1 MAEPRRRSS
10 RSSAVRAN
18 GGGTAPLSSSP
29 GDEIRGRSRPRA
41 AASTTA
47 TTRTTPS
54 SLSKRRS
61 VSAVAAP
68 SRRRSGDG
76 NADEVR
82 SSFFCSVRHQRRG
95 LLLFFSSR
103 SIHAAG
109 LIDCFS
115 ERADGFFGKRERLDW
130 EDSTTTTTT
139 TTSTSS
145 KTQKKNSQPLLL
157 PLRDELPAMAL
168 LTLLYAIQ
176 GIPLGLTMGS
186 V

>member
-1 MAEPRRRSS
+1 
-10 RSSAVRAN
+10 
-18 GGGTAPLSSSP
+18 
-29 GDEIRGRSRPRA
+29 
-41 AASTTA
+41 
-47 TTRTTPS
+47 
-54 SLSKRRS
+54 
-61 VSAVAAP
+61 
-68 SRRRSGDG
+68 
-76 NADEVR
+76 
-82 SSFFCSVRHQRRG
+82 VRHQRRG
-95 LLLFFSSR
+95 LLLFFFSR

-130 EDSTTTTTT
+130 KDSTTTTT

-145 KTQKKNSQPLLL
+145 KTQKKTQPLLL

>member
-95 LLLFFSSR
+95 LLLFFFSR

-130 EDSTTTTTT
+130 KDSTTTTT

-145 KTQKKNSQPLLL
+145 KTQKKTQPLLL

>member
-18 GGGTAPLSSSP
+18 GGETAPLSSSP

-95 LLLFFSSR
+95 LLLFFFSR

-115 ERADGFFGKRERLDW
+115 EMADGFFGKRERLDW
-130 EDSTTTTTT
+130 KDSTTTT

-145 KTQKKNSQPLLL
+145 KTQKKKTQPLLL